1 MQAESKPDFEV
12 RILTL
17 AQQGFALWGLL
28 DFSSNPKAPATYRV
42 WLKHKS
48 QPAHIHGVG
57 WGATPTL
64 ALDNALAAHEK
75 EILRDRAKP
84 TAPRAFTLDDL
95 DLFS

>member
-1 MQAESKPDFEV
+1 MQVEPKPDFES

-17 AQQGFALWGLL
+17 AKQGFALWGLL
-28 DFSSNPKAPATYRV
+28 DFSSNPTAPATYRV

-57 WGATPTL
+57 WGATPTA
-64 ALDNALAAHEK
+64 ALDNALLAHEK
-75 EILRDRAKP
+75 EILRDQSKP
-84 TAPRAFTLDDL
+84 TSPRAFTLDDL